1 MRSSTPPWSFLEST
15 SGPRQVELYPCPA
28 FWRQGLLRM
37 LKRLVGPSTPRV
49 VPLRERPRVICYDHV
64 FRCPPQTA
72 AVFPLCPGRP
82 DMYMWLSAPYAKARV
97 LSFASV
103 RLQPRQ
109 LGYLQSLQTS
119 ASRSAL
125 LCGVTLDVRNV
136 VGFWPHERHFGYRQS
151 RQRAPTSSVYCS
163 FPLLAGDAE
172 LVQRKPSLQMKHITC
187 FRL

>member
-1 MRSSTPPWSFLEST
+1 MMKHIVACLVWLVHLFLASCLFVNVRG
-15 SGPRQVELYPCPA
+15 SYH
-28 FWRQGLLRM
+28 
-37 LKRLVGPSTPRV
+37 
-49 VPLRERPRVICYDHV
+49 CYDHV
-64 FRCPPQTA
+64 FRCTPQTA

-136 VGFWPHERHFGYRQS
+136 VGFP
-151 RQRAPTSSVYCS
+151 AVDAACANILSVLL

-172 LVQRKPSLQMKHITC
+172 LVQRKPFLADETYYLLSFVARWDVHWVAVEADGSVNPVSCSQGI
-187 FRL
+187 

>member
-1 MRSSTPPWSFLEST
+1 MGSEMCIRD
-15 SGPRQVELYPCPA
+15 RLYPCPA

-37 LKRLVGPSTPRV
+37 LKRLAGPSTPRV
-49 VPLRERPRVICYDHV
+49 VPLRERPRVISLLRSCV
-64 FRCPPQTA
+64 RCPPETA
-72 AVFPLCPGRP
+72 TVFPLCPGRP
-82 DMYMWLSAPYAKARV
+82 DMYMWLSAPYAKARG

-119 ASRSAL
+119 ASRSAF

-151 RQRAPTSSVYCS
+151 RQRAPIFPVYCRNVII
-163 FPLLAGDAE
+163 FFCQAMLNLLSGS
-172 LVQRKPSLQMKHITC
+172 PSLQMQHITG